1 MFFHTVGNFERA
13 FNLMWRSL
21 FILLMNT
28 GTADHP
34 DIAATY
40 LNMGHMYS
48 EIDLFE
54 AA

>member
-1 MFFHTVGNFERA
+1 
-13 FNLMWRSL
+13 MWRSL